1 MVFSFHALK
10 KNMFHGINYFLFV
23 SWFMYFIN
31 FNVDATVI
39 EKIIV
44 FFLMYKSTTYLYST
58 YLEDNVNKIY
68 SALFESNDN
77 SDKKNSIEEI
87 KQLKQQMP
95 ITENKE
101 NDKETIEKEE
111 IIEKETN
118 EESNQ
123 KEIKQQDVINED

>member
-77 SDKKNSIEEI
+77 NSEKNTLIKEINKLSDLPVNKIIE
-87 KQLKQQMP
+87 Q
-95 ITENKE
+95 
-101 NDKETIEKEE
+101 ETKKEE
-111 IIEKETN
+111 IIEQETKKE
-118 EESNQ
+118 EEIIEQKQ
-123 KEIKQQDVINED
+123 KEDIVSQDA